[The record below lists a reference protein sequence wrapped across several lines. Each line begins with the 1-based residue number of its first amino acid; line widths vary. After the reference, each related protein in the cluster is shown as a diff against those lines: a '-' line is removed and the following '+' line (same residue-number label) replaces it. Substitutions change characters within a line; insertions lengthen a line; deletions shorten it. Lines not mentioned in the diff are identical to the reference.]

1 MLAGAPPKSILL
13 PHLYVHIYTFIITS
27 ILVFKRINIH
37 LSDKDIG
44 TQFDIPN
51 KLSLQLTS
59 RNPRSPPSPLPPFM
73 LTFHLCDQ
81 HPFVFIKLKDLD
93 SRVVFC
99 FCQFCVVGR
108 SQSGNDPHE
117 SLAKFCYKINLKVEP
132 SIFCQIFTL
141 LQKQLSYN
149 CLKQNHQ
156 SSHAHWMCFDMMT
169 WQPTWQSGLY

>member
-13 PHLYVHIYTFIITS
+13 PHLYVLHIYTFIITF

-51 KLSLQLTS
+51 RLSLQLTS
-59 RNPRSPPSPLPPFM
+59 QNPRFPPPPPFLPFM

-81 HPFVFIKLKDLD
+81 HIFVFIKLKDLD

-99 FCQFCVVGR
+99 FCRFCVVGC

-117 SLAKFCYKINLKVEP
+117 DLAKFCYQINLKVEP
-132 SIFCQIFTL
+132 SIFCQNFHSFAKTIEL
-141 LQKQLSYN
+141 
-149 CLKQNHQ
+149 
-156 SSHAHWMCFDMMT
+156 
-169 WQPTWQSGLY
+169 